1 MGDTMLLGVLRMPM
15 DDPDPVRLMQFVGRA
30 RQAADRIEADAKEI
44 ARLQKDAERLQKENE
59 RWRTTGQNLLEQML
73 DEIRR
78 GDRFAEALEE
88 IASLP
93 DARSDEAALIA
104 RKALA

>member
-1 MGDTMLLGVLRMPM
+1 MERKWEVL
-15 DDPDPVRLMQFVGRA
+15 PDA
-30 RQAADRIEADAKEI
+30 RDWEI
-44 ARLQKDAERLQKENE
+44 ARLQKDAERLQKEIE
-59 RWRTTGQNLLEQML
+59 QWRTTSQNLLEQML

-104 RKALA
+104 RKALEATKETT